1 MFCDCFSLK
10 SLDLSSFNTNNVTN
24 MNHMFGGC
32 KSLES
37 LDLSSF
43 NTCNVTD
50 TNCMFLLCESLKLEK
65 IKINEKEKKIL
76 DEFKESN

>member
-1 MFCDCFSLK
+1 
-10 SLDLSSFNTNNVTN
+10 

>member
-1 MFCDCFSLK
+1 
-10 SLDLSSFNTNNVTN
+10 
-24 MNHMFGGC
+24 MFGGC